1 VRSTGVQRGLGV
13 SPDSTPG
20 AVVARLRR
28 VMIKWNIILE
38 RLNLP
43 DHLYTD
49 RLRSH
54 IPRPGPVS
62 LRVRELEMADVPV
75 DEGFQTDPPLTRDQL
90 ERPAHPK
97 EPVPVLPVNWVR
109 RKVEGTSR

>member
-1 VRSTGVQRGLGV
+1 VQRGLGV

-20 AVVARLRR
+20 VVVARLRC

-62 LRVRELEMADVPV
+62 LRVRELELAQVLSPSEEKLGPV
-75 DEGFQTDPPLTRDQL
+75 AEEPEPPVAVTAEQ
-90 ERPAHPK
+90 RP
-97 EPVPVLPVNWVR
+97 R
-109 RKVEGTSR
+109 RA